1 MAATK
6 LFPITATE
14 VKALK
19 YISDPHKTENGK
31 HIFSYMCSKN
41 PTEASHDFE
50 QTRMNGT
57 DLNTVLSQHLIH
69 AFAPNEVTAEEA
81 MQITNELCEKL
92 LKGEYQ
98 YYLAVHTDKNHI
110 HSHVIFN
117 NVNMIDGLTFET
129 HEDQGSKQNRAWK
142 KLMDLSDEICKSHG
156 LSVIENPE
164 MGKGKSHFEWDMNR
178 QNLSWK
184 AKLKFAIDQVIK
196 ESENFE
202 NFLRKCKTHGVE
214 VVYNPEHVID
224 LKFRLEGQKKFTRAR
239 TLGWFYESKQISRR
253 IAMYKGIM
261 NYSPRTKIIRTDTDK
276 MQNSYG
282 LRKWADLQNIKEASR
297 VINILTKYG
306 IEDNAALENSALADY
321 AKMGALSENLNSLNT
336 KIEDLSV
343 KIKTAQKVQKFKPI
357 IDKSKTLTG
366 RKKDKFENE
375 HQAEFTA
382 YHKAVRQLKEYFPDG
397 RFPSPDS
404 LEKKRNAL
412 IQERSEKNN
421 DYTVLKSKI
430 KELNYARQA
439 LSDYLKNE
447 RDVQEKKRRKDDLE

>member
-19 YISDPHKTENGK
+19 YISDFQKTENGK
-31 HIFSYMCSKN
+31 HICSKN
-41 PTEASHDFE
+41 PTEASHNFE
-50 QTRMNGT
+50 RTRMNGT
-57 DLNTVLSQHLIH
+57 GLNTILSQHLIQ
-69 AFAPNEVTAEEA
+69 AFAPNEVTPKEA
-81 MQITNELCEKL
+81 MRITNELCEKL

-117 NVNMIDGLTFET
+117 NVNMLDGRTFET

-156 LSVIENPE
+156 LLVIENPE

-202 NFLRKCKTHGVE
+202 DFLRKCKAHGVE

-224 LKFRLEGQKKFTRAR
+224 LKFRLGGQKKFTRSR
-239 TLGWFYESKQISRR
+239 TLGWFYESKRISRR

-261 NYSPRTKIIRTDTDK
+261 NYTLKTKIIRTDTDK

-282 LRKWADLQNIKEASR
+282 LCRWADLQNMKEASR

-306 IEDNAALENSALADY
+306 IEDNVTLENSALADY

-343 KIKTAQKVQKFKPI
+343 KLKTAKKVQKFKPVI
-357 IDKSKTLTG
+357 NQSKELTG
-366 RKKDKFENE
+366 RKKEKFENE
-375 HQAEFTA
+375 HQAEFTS
-382 YHKAVRQLKEYFPDG
+382 YRKAVKQLKEYFPDG
-397 RFPSPDS
+397 HFPSPES
-404 LEKKRNAL
+404 LEKQRNAL
-412 IQERSEKNN
+412 MQERSDKN
-421 DYTVLKSKI
+421 DEYTVLKSQI
-430 KELNYARQA
+430 KELNYARQS

-447 RDVQEKKRRKDDLE
+447 RDVQERKRKKGDLE

>member
-1 MAATK
+1 MDFDAVRAT
-6 LFPITATE
+6 
-14 VKALK
+14 
-19 YISDPHKTENGK
+19 
-31 HIFSYMCSKN
+31 
-41 PTEASHDFE
+41 
-50 QTRMNGT
+50 GT
-57 DLNTVLSQHLIH
+57 GLSSVLSQHMIMS
-69 AFAPNEVTAEEA
+69 FAPNE
-81 MQITNELCEKL
+81 ITPDNALQVGIELCQKF
-92 LKGEYQ
+92 LKDEYQ

-110 HSHVIFN
+110 HLHCIFN
-117 NVNMIDGLTFET
+117 NTNMFDGRTFET
-129 HEDQGSKQNRAWK
+129 HENQGKLSERSWK
-142 KLMDLSDEICKSHG
+142 KLMDLSDEICKNHD

-164 MGKGKSHFEWDMNR
+164 MGKGKSYFEWDMNR

-202 NFLRKCKTHGVE
+202 DFLIKCKVHGIE
-214 VVYNPEHVID
+214 AVYNPEHVID
-224 LKFRLEGQKKFTRAR
+224 LKFRLDGQKKFTRSR

-261 NYSPRTKIIRTDTDK
+261 NYTPKTKIIRTDTDK

-282 LRKWADLQNIKEASR
+282 LRRWADISNMKEASR

-306 IEDNAALENSALADY
+306 IEDNASLENSALADY
-321 AKMGALSENLNSLNT
+321 ARMGALSENLNSLNT
-336 KIEDLSV
+336 KIGDLSV
-343 KIKTAQKVQKFKPI
+343 KLKTAQKVRKFKPI
-357 IDKSKTLTG
+357 IDQSKALTG

-375 HQAEFTA
+375 HQAEFSA

-397 RFPSPDS
+397 HFPSPES

-412 IQERSEKNN
+412 MQERSDKNN

-430 KELNYARQA
+430 KELNYARQV

-447 RDVQEKKRRKDDLE
+447 RDVQERKRKKGDLE